1 MNLIVGEL
9 TRALPAEI
17 FVYFAVFVRISAA
30 MLGMPG
36 LGELAIPARMR
47 LGLALAICLV
57 LTPLV
62 GPSIPPLPESVISMT
77 GILLGETLV
86 GAFIGLAGRFAISA
100 LVVAGAIIAQQTGL
114 AAATLFDPGFGQ
126 QGAAI
131 SAWLVAIA
139 IAFLFVTNMHHL
151 LLHAIA
157 DSYRLF
163 PPGQLPPLGDFA
175 KALTTWTAHSFA
187 LGVQISAPFLVFGLV
202 INLAMGLIARLQ
214 PAIQVFFIAQPAQI
228 AIGMAALALTTAA
241 AMRAFERGFMD
252 KLEPLLLGP

>member
-1 MNLIVGEL
+1 MNLLVDAL
-9 TRALPAEI
+9 SRSLPAEI
-17 FVYFAVFVRISAA
+17 FAYMVVFARAGAA

-36 LGELAIPARMR
+36 LGELAIPARIR
-47 LGLALAICLV
+47 LGVALALTVL

-62 GPSIPPLPESVISMT
+62 GPAIPTLPESPLLMT
-77 GILLGETLV
+77 GILLSESLV
-86 GAFIGLAGRFAISA
+86 GAFIGLAGRFAMSA
-100 LVVAGAIIAQQTGL
+100 LVVGGAIIAQQTGL

-151 LLHAIA
+151 LIHAVA
-157 DSYRLF
+157 DSYRIF
-163 PPGQLPPLGDFA
+163 QPGNLPPLGDFA
-175 KALTTWTAHSFA
+175 NALTVWASHSFA
-187 LGVQISAPFLVFGLV
+187 LGVQIAAPFLVFGLV

-228 AIGMAALALTTAA
+228 AIGMAALALTVAA

-252 KLEPLLLGP
+252 KLEPLLSIP

>member
-1 MNLIVGEL
+1 MNLVIGEL

-17 FVYFAVFVRISAA
+17 FVYFAVFVRIGAA

-47 LGLALAICLV
+47 LGLALALCL
-57 LTPLV
+57 LITPLV
-62 GPSIPPLPESVISMT
+62 GPTIPPLPESSLSMA
-77 GILLGETLV
+77 GILLGESLV

-100 LVVAGAIIAQQTGL
+100 LVVAGSIIAQQTGL

-163 PPGQLPPLGDFA
+163 PPGQMPPLGDFA
-175 KALTTWTAHSFA
+175 KAMTTWTAHSFA

-252 KLEPLLLGP
+252 KLEPLLLVP